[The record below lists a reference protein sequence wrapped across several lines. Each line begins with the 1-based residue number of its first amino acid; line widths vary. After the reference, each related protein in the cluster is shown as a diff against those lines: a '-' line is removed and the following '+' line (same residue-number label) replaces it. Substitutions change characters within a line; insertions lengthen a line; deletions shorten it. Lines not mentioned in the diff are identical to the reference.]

1 MPTTGP
7 SSPAKRISPSPS
19 KKLPGLAL
27 ALLAALAQAA
37 WTPALAQP
45 HGRHAAVRHAPQS
58 TSPDYSAR
66 ADVRAF
72 IDDMVDRHGFR
83 RDELYRLF
91 AKARYQPSIVR
102 AMQPPPG
109 TPAPSWPSYRPM
121 FVNAERIAAGRRF
134 QERYAATLARAEAQF
149 GVPAEVM
156 TAIIG
161 VETIYGRNTGRYRVV
176 DALATLAFDY
186 PPRADYFRQELEH
199 FLLLSRET
207 GVDVLEVKGSYAGA
221 MGMPQFMPG
230 SIQRFALDYDGDGR
244 TDLASAADAIGSVAN
259 FLAQHGWQR
268 GGPIALPVRVAGA
281 RPVQWLDAGIKPSL
295 RVPDLTTL
303 EFTSGTPVVDPDE
316 LVTLVEL
323 PSETPEYRLGFN
335 NFYVLT
341 RYNRSSMYAMA
352 VMELAQALRAPAL
365 PMPVP
370 VPTLAPA
377 AIPAA
382 VIAPAPTGFGSPN

>member
-1 MPTTGP
+1 MALRPAPYPTN
-7 SSPAKRISPSPS
+7 RLSPSLS
-19 KKLPGLAL
+19 NKALRLAL

-37 WTPALAQP
+37 WRPALAQP
-45 HGRHAAVRHAPQS
+45 HGGHAAVRKAAPR
-58 TSPDYSAR
+58 SAATYAGR
-66 ADVRAF
+66 EDVRAF
-72 IDDMVDRHGFR
+72 IEAMVDRHGFR
-83 RDELYRLF
+83 RDELDRLF

-102 AMQPPPG
+102 AMQPPQG
-109 TPAPSWPSYRPM
+109 TPAPSWQSYRPM

-134 QERYAATLARAEAQF
+134 QERYATVLARAEAEF
-149 GVPAEVM
+149 GVPAEIV

-186 PPRADYFRQELEH
+186 PPRAAYFRQELEY
-199 FLLLSRET
+199 FLLLARET
-207 GVDVLEVKGSYAGA
+207 GVDAIEVKGSYAGA

-230 SIQRFALDYDGDGR
+230 STQRFALDYDGDGR
-244 TDLASAADAIGSVAN
+244 TDLTSAVDSIGSVAN

-268 GGPIALPVRVAGA
+268 GGAIALSVRVAGA

-303 EFTSGTPVVDPDE
+303 EFTSAPPVADPEE

-323 PSETPEYRLGFN
+323 PSDPPEYRLGFN

-352 VMELAQALRAPAL
+352 VMDLAEALRVPTLPAPAL
-365 PMPVP
+365 V
-370 VPTLAPA
+370 PA
-377 AIPAA
+377 AGLTPASA
-382 VIAPAPTGFGSPN
+382 ASVESQN